1 MNVDWKNAL
10 SSERENKVL
19 VNESKIIKGYNVKGK
34 CWTLSEIAWLLQV
47 VISKI
52 PDCELRLGLCCY
64 FNMFHLK
71 NRLLWCCLLPK
82 QKQGTFGRLR
92 ASHKPPCRCIWR
104 QACGNKEI
112 QLDVALETRLVFY
125 CYHLRPLQIHSLK
138 THVDQNAF
146 TCQRFICGSVNRDV
160 KLCKCL
166 TRRSK

>member
-52 PDCELRLGLCCY
+52 PDCKLRLGLCCY

-92 ASHKPPCRCIWR
+92 ASHKPPCRRIWR

-112 QLDVALETRLVFY
+112 QLDVALETRGLFFIVITSGLCRY
-125 CYHLRPLQIHSLK
+125 ILWRRTWTK
-138 THVDQNAF
+138 THSPVRDL
-146 TCQRFICGSVNRDV
+146 SVEV
-160 KLCKCL
+160 
-166 TRRSK
+166 